1 MTIFKAKDRIKTAPP
16 DAKTGSR
23 PVVVM
28 EPRPFPAAAVIVA
41 VFLLASLAPGLK
53 AGEAASGAGAASAGM
68 SEYLSRGESAF
79 RAAMELDSSDPEAA
93 RDHYRKAIMNFEL
106 ITREGGIRNGELYYN
121 IGNAW
126 FRLGDTGR
134 AILNY
139 RRAALYRPGDRNLVQ
154 NLEFARSRR
163 SSSIEAAEKDRVFK
177 TLFFL
182 HYDIPSR
189 IRLAI
194 FLVSFAMAWAAA
206 TAYLFLRKSWVRAL
220 IIVSAISCAVFFAS
234 LAVERSGWT
243 RKPPGVIIADGAIAR
258 KGDAETY
265 QPTFTEPLSPGA
277 EVRLVERRADWWQ
290 IELEDGTRCWVP
302 SDAGELVV
310 NW

>member
-1 MTIFKAKDRIKTAPP
+1 MAPP
-16 DAKTGSR
+16 AAKTGSR
-23 PVVVM
+23 PLFVSA
-28 EPRPFPAAAVIVA
+28 PRIVAAAAVIAV
-41 VFLLASLAPGLK
+41 VFLIAGFAPGLK
-53 AGEAASGAGAASAGM
+53 AGEAAKVSGPAGAGL

-163 SSSIEAAEKDRVFK
+163 SSSIEAAERDRVFK

-189 IRLAI
+189 IRLVI
-194 FLVSFAMAWAAA
+194 FIVSFAFAWSAA
-206 TAYLFLRKSWVRAL
+206 TAYLFFRKSWLRAL
-220 IIVSAISCAVFFAS
+220 IILSAISSAVFFAS

-265 QPTFTEPLSPGA
+265 QPTFTEPLSPGT
-277 EVRLVERRADWWQ
+277 EFRLVERRADWWQ

-302 SDAGELVV
+302 SNAGELVI